1 MTKEAIGHAGTWR
14 KVQVVDLYPETQGTS
29 TWALFIRMQRKIS
42 TKLPTKKPEERSKF
56 KEVTDHL
63 FGL

>member
-42 TKLPTKKPEERSKF
+42 TKLPTKKPEERNRF
-56 KEVTDHL
+56 KECTDHL
-63 FGL
+63 FGP